1 MDLKESAKKYQS
13 TMAAKVVAAKV
24 NNVIVDL
31 NFPVKEND
39 KVELID
45 ISSIEGIRVY
55 RNTLNYVLIKAVDEL
70 FNQVKIKINY
80 SMNKGGYC
88 QLEGMT
94 VDESAIKEIKK
105 RMKEIISQKLPIEK
119 KEFSK
124 KEAKD
129 ILCQGNRE
137 DRVKMLNYLQGDT
150 VTLYH
155 LNGVYDYFYG
165 VLAVDTSYVDI
176 FDLKIYDEG
185 FILLF
190 PDRFNPGK
198 LPEFKDQLSL
208 SKVFKE
214 YKEWGK
220 ILGIDNIN
228 DINDA
233 VRKDDITQLILISE
247 ALQEKKIAYIAD
259 NIKTESKK
267 FIFIAGPSS
276 SGKTTF
282 ANRLLIQLKANGLNG
297 TIISLDNYYKGF
309 GRIPYDIN
317 GELDYESIEGLDLD
331 LLKENVLDLTKT
343 GNAEI
348 PVYDFTIEK
357 VVAHQRVSINENSI
371 IVFEGI
377 HGLNPLIHHKLNEA
391 LIHKVYISALTSINI
406 DDHNRFSSTD
416 TRLIRRIVRD
426 FNYRNASASRTLK
439 MWSSV
444 RRGEDRSIFPFQ
456 DDAHDVF
463 NSSLI
468 YEHGVLKKYAME
480 VLEKVDVEDEYFS
493 EAQRL
498 IELLQYFEE
507 IDDSKICITSILREF
522 IGGSVFRT

>member
-1 MDLKESAKKYQS
+1 MDLKERANKYQG

-24 NNVIVDL
+24 NNLVVDL
-31 NFPVKEND
+31 NYPVRDND
-39 KVELID
+39 RIELID

-70 FNQVKIKINY
+70 FDHVKIKINY

-88 QLEGMT
+88 QLEG
-94 VDESAIKEIKK
+94 IKIDKHVLK
-105 RMKEIISQKLPIEK
+105 RIRGKMNEIIALKLPIEK
-119 KEFSK
+119 NEFSK
-124 KEAKD
+124 EEAKT
-129 ILCQGNRE
+129 ILCRNHRE
-137 DRVKMLNYLQGDT
+137 DRVKMLEYIKGDT

-165 VLAVDTSYVDI
+165 VLAIDTSYVDI
-176 FDLKIYDEG
+176 FDLKLYDEG

-220 ILGIDNIN
+220 ILGVDNIV
-228 DINDA
+228 DINNIVSA
-233 VRKDDITQLILISE
+233 GEIMQLILISE

-259 NIKTESKK
+259 NIKTRHKK
-267 FIFIAGPSS
+267 FVFIAGPSS

-297 TIISLDNYYKGF
+297 TIISLDNYYRGF
-309 GRIPYDIN
+309 GKIPYDIN
-317 GELDYESIEGLDLD
+317 GELDYESILGLDLD
-331 LLKENVLDLTKT
+331 LLRKNVLELMNTGKT
-343 GNAEI
+343 EI
-348 PVYDFTIEK
+348 PVYDFTEEK
-357 VVAHQRVSINENSI
+357 VIRFNPVDINEQSI

-377 HGLNPLIHHKLNEA
+377 HGLNPMIYENMDEH
-391 LIHKVYISALTSINI
+391 LIHKIYISALTSINI

-426 FNYRNASASRTLK
+426 FNYRSASASRTLK
-439 MWSSV
+439 MWPSV
-444 RRGEDRSIFPFQ
+444 RRGEDKSIFPFQ
-456 DDAHDVF
+456 DGADDVF

-468 YEHGVLKKYAME
+468 YEHGVLKKYALK
-480 VLEKVDVEDEYFS
+480 VLQNVDINDEYYS
-493 EAQRL
+493 EAKRL
-498 IELLQYFEE
+498 AEILQYFED
-507 IDDSKICITSILREF
+507 IDDSKICISSILREF
-522 IGGSVFRT
+522 IGGTVFQT